1 MGRGDR
7 PSGSGRSGNAHSG
20 ARRSESGH
28 SFGVDLDSHR
38 DDFSTGEPKPRRK
51 RRRTLS
57 RKSFV
62 SGRTAILFGV
72 IITAVLLLSLPMREY
87 FRQGSDI
94 SYANTEAAK
103 LQVSVDKLQEQVD
116 RWNSDAYIR
125 EQARERLNYVMPNEQ
140 AYVVVGS
147 EQVKSEP
154 EERAERKSQKGAW
167 FEELWGSVKES
178 DTAGLGQRPDAEFPH
193 IVR

>member
-7 PSGSGRSGNAHSG
+7 QSDN
-20 ARRSESGH
+20 GH
-28 SFGVDLDSHR
+28 SFGDDLDSRR
-38 DDFSTGEPKPRRK
+38 DDFANGESRPRRK

-62 SGRTAILFGV
+62 SGRTAIVFGV

-94 SYANTEAAK
+94 SYAKAEAEK
-103 LQVSVDKLQEQVD
+103 LQASVNKLQEQVN

-125 EQARERLNYVMPNEQ
+125 EQARERLNYVMPNEH

-147 EQVKSEP
+147 EQAKSEP
-154 EERAERKSQKGAW
+154 EQRAERKSQKGAW
-167 FEELWGSVKES
+167 FEELWGSVKEA
-178 DTAGLGQRPDAEFPH
+178 DTTGLGQRPDAEFPH